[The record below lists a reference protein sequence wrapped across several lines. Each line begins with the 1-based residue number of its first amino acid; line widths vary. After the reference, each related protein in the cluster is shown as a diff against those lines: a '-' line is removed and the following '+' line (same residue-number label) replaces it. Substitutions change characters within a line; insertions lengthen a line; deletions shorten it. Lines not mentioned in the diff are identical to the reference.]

1 MTLARLLVLAVLAVA
16 LSPAASASE
25 LVAGVFEPP
34 RTAPGFTLAG
44 SHGEPLELAK
54 YRGKVVVLGFGFT
67 NCTSV
72 CPITLATLAAAMKEL
87 GAAAHDVQVLYV
99 TVDPERDTAERMKA
113 YLNAFDPSFRGGTG
127 TEEQLA
133 AVRRE
138 YGIMAEKH
146 AGPGNYQYGH
156 SSFTYLI
163 DREGKLRAL
172 MTYGHAARDYVHDL
186 RALLAQP

>member
-1 MTLARLLVLAVLAVA
+1 MFVRLALLAVLG
-16 LSPAASASE
+16 AAIFSTAGATE
-25 LVAGVFEPP
+25 LKAGVFEPP
-34 RTAPGFTLAG
+34 RTAPGFTLVG
-44 SHGEPLELAK
+44 SHGEPLELAD

-72 CPITLATLAAAMKEL
+72 CPITLATLAAAMREL
-87 GAAAHDVQVLYV
+87 GESGRDVQLLYL
-99 TVDPERDTAERMKA
+99 TVDPERDTAERMKSD
-113 YLNAFDPSFRGGTG
+113 LNAFNPSFRGGTG

-133 AVRRE
+133 AVRTE
-138 YGIMAEKH
+138 YGVMAQKR

-163 DREGKLRAL
+163 DREGRLRAL
-172 MTYGHAARDYVHDL
+172 MPYGHPAADYVHDL